1 MQGQKPNV
9 SEIIWT
15 LRIQITSKVYIHL
28 ALDLQS
34 YNLFTGARSK
44 RARTTTSTSSLTEEE
59 EGLVESMSQT
69 SYNSRFLGLTNWKI
83 LAPPE
88 CIEASSQLF
97 REIHSMFDAP
107 IQKLDEAPAPYNTRS
122 SSSSC
127 PPTRLNLGDSWS
139 DSVPAFLDSS
149 RSASHSSD
157 NQGEMTVPGKMIS

>member
-59 EGLVESMSQT
+59 EGLVESMSQ
-69 SYNSRFLGLTNWKI
+69 RLI
-83 LAPPE
+83 
-88 CIEASSQLF
+88 
-97 REIHSMFDAP
+97 
-107 IQKLDEAPAPYNTRS
+107 IQGFWD
-122 SSSSC
+122 
-127 PPTRLNLGDSWS
+127 
-139 DSVPAFLDSS
+139 
-149 RSASHSSD
+149 
-157 NQGEMTVPGKMIS
+157 